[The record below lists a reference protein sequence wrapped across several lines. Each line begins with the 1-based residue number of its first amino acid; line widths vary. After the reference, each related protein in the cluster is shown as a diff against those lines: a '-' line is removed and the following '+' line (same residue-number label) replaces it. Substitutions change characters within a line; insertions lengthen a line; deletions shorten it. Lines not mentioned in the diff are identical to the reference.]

1 MSIYCQYQKSL
12 VVIITEGYV
21 AMSPV
26 RMKVPVDLLCPSNK
40 ELSLHDEQS
49 GIDIIM
55 CLFKFQLLH
64 NLFFQTVK

>member
-1 MSIYCQYQKSL
+1 MSIHCQYQKSL
-12 VVIITEGYV
+12 VVIITEGFV

-49 GIDIIM
+49 GIEIVV
-55 CLFKFQLLH
+55 CLFRFWLLH
-64 NLFFQTVK
+64 YLFFQTVK